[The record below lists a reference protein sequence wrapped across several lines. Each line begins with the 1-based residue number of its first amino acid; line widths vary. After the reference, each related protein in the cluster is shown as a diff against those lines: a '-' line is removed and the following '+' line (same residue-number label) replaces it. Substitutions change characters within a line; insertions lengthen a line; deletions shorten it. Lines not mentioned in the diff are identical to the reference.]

1 MNNTK
6 LEIKKVRDSNIEL
19 LRILLMLVIV
29 GHHYIVNSGITPVIN
44 ESIISMTTRGGGTT
58 V

>member
-44 ESIISMTTRGGGTT
+44 ESIISMTTRGGTT